1 MHYFLGNI
9 LIENPM
15 VVILHKRFAYWK
27 YSIKT
32 HGVWVG
38 GLRVNKINK
47 LMDS

>member
-27 YSIKT
+27 FS
-32 HGVWVG
+32 
-38 GLRVNKINK
+38 RK
-47 LMDS
+47 LMVFGLVVYV